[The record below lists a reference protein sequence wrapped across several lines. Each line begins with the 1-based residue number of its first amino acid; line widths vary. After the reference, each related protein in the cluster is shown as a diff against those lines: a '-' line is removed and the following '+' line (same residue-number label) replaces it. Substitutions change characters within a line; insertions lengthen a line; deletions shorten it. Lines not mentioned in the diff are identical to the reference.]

1 MRYYHLYSDGKLKG
15 NYGAPQVGLVLPECT
30 ECLLEDAPDELSMR
44 DGVPGENWI
53 PDTDAIAV
61 IDAETAKVK
70 LGELDLASIRGIREW
85 VAKHV
90 DAPAELKDFETQAMA
105 EREKL

>member
-1 MRYYHLYSDGKLKG
+1 MRYYELDIDGRVKG
-15 NYGAPQVGLVLPECT
+15 SYAVPQPGKILH
-30 ECLLEDAPDELSMR
+30 LLEDAPDDLSMR
-44 DGVPGENWI
+44 NGVLGKKWV

-61 IDAETAKVK
+61 KDAETAKVK

>member
-1 MRYYHLYSDGKLKG
+1 MQYYYRLDINGKIRG
-15 NYGAPQVGLVLPECT
+15 YYGDPQPGMALH
-30 ECLLEDAPDELSMR
+30 LLEEPETENPHESMR
-44 DGVPGENWI
+44 DGVPGDNWI